1 MATPAPRAAVV
12 PDAGYVILIA
22 AAAAMGGF
30 LFGFDTAVINGA
42 VLALKSE
49 FDASS
54 LGIGLAV
61 SLALLGSAVGA
72 FVAGPLADRI
82 GRTRCMILASIMFAA
97 SAVGSGLP
105 IGLYDFI
112 AWRVLGGIAV
122 GAASVI
128 APAYIA
134 ECSPAEMR
142 GRLGSLQ
149 QLAIVVGIFIA
160 LLSNYAIAAV
170 AGSAA
175 APFWFGLEAWRW
187 MFWSEV
193 PAALIYGVFAFV
205 IPESPRYLVA
215 QGRDDDAHE
224 VLLRIV
230 GDRASH
236 RVAEIR
242 RTVSSE
248 RKPKLSDLRGD
259 RFGLLPIVWVGMILS
274 MFQQFVGINVIFYY
288 SNVLWQIVGFTEQN
302 ALLITMITGLTN
314 IVTTLVAIAFIDRF
328 GRKPLLL
335 AGSIGM
341 VVTLGT
347 MAWIFGTS
355 PVNAEGFPVLG
366 STPGYIALIA
376 ANVYVFC
383 FGFSWGPVTWVLL
396 GEMFNNRIRGS
407 ALALGAG
414 VQWIANFAVSTT
426 FPPIAYNLGVG
437 AAYGL
442 YTIFAALSF
451 VFVAS
456 AIRET
461 KGKELEDMA

>member
-1 MATPAPRAAVV
+1 
-12 PDAGYVILIA
+12 
-22 AAAAMGGF
+22 
-30 LFGFDTAVINGA
+30 
-42 VLALKSE
+42 
-49 FDASS
+49 
-54 LGIGLAV
+54 
-61 SLALLGSAVGA
+61 
-72 FVAGPLADRI
+72 
-82 GRTRCMILASIMFAA
+82 
-97 SAVGSGLP
+97 
-105 IGLYDFI
+105 
-112 AWRVLGGIAV
+112 
-122 GAASVI
+122 
-128 APAYIA
+128 
-134 ECSPAEMR
+134 
-142 GRLGSLQ
+142 
-149 QLAIVVGIFIA
+149 
-160 LLSNYAIAAV
+160 
-170 AGSAA
+170 
-175 APFWFGLEAWRW
+175 
-187 MFWSEV
+187 
-193 PAALIYGVFAFV
+193 VFAFV

-215 QGRDDDAHE
+215 QGRHDDAHE

-288 SNVLWQIVGFTEQN
+288 SSVLWRIVGFTEQN

-366 STPGYIALIA
+366 STSGLVALVA
-376 ANVYVFC
+376 ANLYVFC

-451 VFVAS
+451 LFVAS
-456 AIRET
+456 AIKET

>member
-1 MATPAPRAAVV
+1 MATTAPRAAVM

-42 VLALKSE
+42 VLALKDE

-61 SLALLGSAVGA
+61 SLALMGSAIGA
-72 FVAGPLADRI
+72 FGAGPLADRI

-97 SAVGSGLP
+97 SAIGSGMP

-112 AWRVLGGIAV
+112 GWRILGGIAV

-149 QLAIVVGIFIA
+149 QLAIVVGIFVA
-160 LLSNYAIAAV
+160 LLSNYAIAGI
-170 AGSAA
+170 AGSAS
-175 APFWFGLEAWRW
+175 APFWLGFEAWRW

-193 PAALIYGVFAFV
+193 PAAVLYGVFAFL

-215 QGRDDDAHE
+215 QGRHEDAHQ

-230 GDRASH
+230 GDRAAH

-242 RTVSSE
+242 RTVSRE
-248 RKPKLSDLRGD
+248 HKPRFSDLRG
-259 RFGLLPIVWVGMILS
+259 RFGLLPIVWIGMALS

-288 SNVLWQIVGFTEQN
+288 SSVLWRIVGFTEQN
-302 ALLITMITGLTN
+302 ALLITMITGFTN
-314 IVTTLVAIAFIDRF
+314 IVTTLVAIAFIDKF

-335 AGSIGM
+335 LGSIGM

-355 PVNAEGFPVLG
+355 PVNEEGFPVLG
-366 STPGYIALIA
+366 ETAGLIALLA
-376 ANVYVFC
+376 ANLYVFC

-451 VFVAS
+451 VFVATL
-456 AIRET
+456 IKET